1 MSVGPAA
8 ALDVPALL
16 TQLDRYPYG
25 CAEQTVSR
33 ALPLVYANTVA
44 AQIGLG
50 EDREIRARVQKAI
63 ERVFEM
69 QDASGAFGAW
79 GPSGGDMWLTSYVTD
94 FLTRAK
100 EAGYPVTSA
109 RLCARARAVAEL
121 RRLRAGARER
131 RRGAR
136 LCALRARP
144 QRPRADGR
152 AALRRRHP
160 PRPLHEPA
168 RQGAAR
174 RGARHDRRQGARRA
188 RLQGRCRAWR
198 HPVVSPAPTT
208 ARPCATRPRS

>member
-1 MSVGPAA
+1 MRRRLTFDVKAPAGDIKRTTVSKLAAKGGRLTLSRDLVQDLIADRTRVTLSVGPAA

-100 EAGYPVTSA
+100 EAGY
-109 RLCARARAVAEL
+109 R
-121 RRLRAGARER
+121 
-131 RRGAR
+131 
-136 LCALRARP
+136 
-144 QRPRADGR
+144 
-152 AALRRRHP
+152 
-160 PRPLHEPA
+160 
-168 RQGAAR
+168 
-174 RGARHDRRQGARRA
+174 
-188 RLQGRCRAWR
+188 
-198 HPVVSPAPTT
+198 
-208 ARPCATRPRS
+208 